1 MEDTARD
8 EAAGRTSTPRFV
20 LAAVVVGVV
29 VAAFAA
35 LAFGD
40 SPVRA
45 ALEGVAVVVVLLAF
59 GGAER
64 WTRGRT
70 RRTPR

>member
-1 MEDTARD
+1 MDRPTAP
-8 EAAGRTSTPRFV
+8 RTSTPRFV
-20 LAAVVVGVV
+20 VASVVGGLA
-29 VAAFAA
+29 VAMLAA

-45 ALEGVAVVVVLLAF
+45 ALEGVAVVVVLLAL

-70 RRTPR
+70 RGTSR

>member
-1 MEDTARD
+1 MDPRPAP
-8 EAAGRTSTPRFV
+8 RTSTPRFV
-20 LAAVVVGVV
+20 LACAGAGLAV
-29 VAAFAA
+29 ALLAA

-45 ALEGVAVVVVLLAF
+45 GLEGLAAVVVLLAL

-64 WTRGRT
+64 WTR
-70 RRTPR
+70 RRTGERTPPR